1 MKDARD
7 EDNKGHA
14 VLGLSELKELMREA
28 VRETRHDPMA
38 SEIAL
43 RLANLEA
50 ILMKL
55 LQQRGAK
62 LRANTKRSQS
72 MRARIRNEALAHPER
87 PQERHY
93 RMVREL
99 MSRR

>member
-1 MKDARD
+1 MKHDDDSSLDRRVIMSAT
-7 EDNKGHA
+7 EMKVA
-14 VLGLSELKELMREA
+14 MREA
-28 VRETRHDPMA
+28 IREARQDPMA

-43 RLANLEA
+43 RLANVEA

-62 LRANTKRSQS
+62 LRAGTKRSQS

-87 PQERHY
+87 PQDRHY

>member
-1 MKDARD
+1 MKGARD
-7 EDNKGHA
+7 EDNKGHV
-14 VLGLSELKELMREA
+14 VLGLSELKEIMREA
-28 VRETRHDPMA
+28 IRETRHAALA

-43 RLANLEA
+43 RLANVEA

-55 LQQRGAK
+55 LQHGAK
-62 LRANTKRSQS
+62 RRAGTKRTKS
-72 MRARIRNEALAHPER
+72 MRARIKNEALAHSER